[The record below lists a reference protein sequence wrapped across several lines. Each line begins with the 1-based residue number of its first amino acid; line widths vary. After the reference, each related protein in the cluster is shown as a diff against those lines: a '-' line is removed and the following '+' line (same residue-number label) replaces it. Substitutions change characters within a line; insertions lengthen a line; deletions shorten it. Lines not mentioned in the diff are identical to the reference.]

1 MQRGGAQSVEA
12 VFRAE
17 QIGRK
22 RGSGRGLRL
31 KSDCH
36 QGDDHRKLFQ
46 RHISRVPSRSIMPLL
61 CTDAITQERASP
73 VDPNGAISRVGPPV
87 RTDKL
92 RTSLAHF
99 AVDVVFLYRLLRHP
113 NTRWYARG
121 LLSLP
126 VIYICSPIQFI
137 PNFIPVIGQMDDLF
151 AIWMTKKIAR
161 NLVDEKTWQECH
173 CAAVATRLPFQSK

>member
-1 MQRGGAQSVEA
+1 
-12 VFRAE
+12 
-17 QIGRK
+17 
-22 RGSGRGLRL
+22 
-31 KSDCH
+31 
-36 QGDDHRKLFQ
+36 
-46 RHISRVPSRSIMPLL
+46 
-61 CTDAITQERASP
+61 
-73 VDPNGAISRVGPPV
+73 V

-113 NTRWYARG
+113 NTRWYTRG

-126 VIYICSPIQFI
+126 VIYICSPIQLI

-173 CAAVATRLPFQSK
+173 YAAVATKLPFQSK